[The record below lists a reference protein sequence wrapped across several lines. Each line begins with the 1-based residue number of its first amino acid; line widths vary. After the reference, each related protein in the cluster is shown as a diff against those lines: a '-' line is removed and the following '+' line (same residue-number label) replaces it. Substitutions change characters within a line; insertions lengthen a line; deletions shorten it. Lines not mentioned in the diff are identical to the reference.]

1 MDQFASDI
9 VLTDGIDQN
18 QESDEN
24 NLNNPLAGKNCSYY
38 YRVNPIICCL
48 TTIPLDPQL
57 A

>member
-24 NLNNPLAGKNCSYY
+24 NLNNSLAGKNFSYY
-38 YRVNPIICCL
+38 YR
-48 TTIPLDPQL
+48 
-57 A
+57 